1 MCNDW
6 WLLRTAAVK
15 VCRKFGKKKPKCS
28 GVLPIQC
35 HMHRIFG
42 YWRIQCWL
50 ASKGIWIKHKK
61 SSAAIR
67 RIEGSDC
74 LYVDFSFNI
83 APVTPP
89 LKIVIDEYN
98 KSTP

>member
-15 VCRKFGKKKPKCS
+15 VCRKFVKKKAQVFRGFTDTMS
-28 GVLPIQC
+28 HASYFWLLEDT
-35 HMHRIFG
+35 M
-42 YWRIQCWL
+42 L

-74 LYVDFSFNI
+74 LYVDFSLNI